1 MSKYNQAFSRVA
13 ELYSTI
19 LENIEAFDKK
29 VKMYTPDSIH
39 MRRDLIERRDDWR
52 LYMGVLYA
60 HKLMEDSRLSNADIS
75 QLGVQSLYQ
84 VTVNATTNLDSYS
97 KVKDLP
103 FPLMRSIIEIGT
115 KYANRL
121 VKEREAEI
129 LSLVQSLPKGAF
141 GQ

>member
-1 MSKYNQAFSRVA
+1 MRKYDQAFSRIA
-13 ELYSTI
+13 EMYSVI
-19 LENIEAFDKK
+19 LEGIEAFDKK
-29 VKMYTPDSIH
+29 VKMYTPDSIQ

-60 HKLMEDSRLSNADIS
+60 HKLMEDNRLSNAEIS

-84 VTVNATTNLDSYS
+84 VTVNATTNLGSYS
-97 KVKDLP
+97 KVKNLP